1 MGPARL
7 SARQRSSRGAMGRS
21 VWSCYS
27 KVFAS
32 SEDALYGDR
41 FGERYEYNSN
51 VVNSSQVSEGDV
63 LVIRDA
69 QLIYGFGIAERID
82 ATLGH
87 KLMQRCPECGRASM
101 DPRKT
106 RLPKYRCLKC
116 KAVFDFPRSEP
127 LVVTEYVSHYG
138 RWWVPLPSPAPIFH
152 LRDVYASGDR
162 QNAIRRLD
170 AERAERLINRLAG
183 VDGEFFVQASRAIG
197 SLEGGFL
204 ESAAKVRRGQSKFR
218 QALIGRFGAVCAVT
232 GPQPEQILDAA
243 HLYPFSEDPRHDLQS
258 GLLFRADV
266 HRLFDRLV
274 LTIDPMTWQAR
285 VDPGLLERFALLRDL
300 SGSSLVVEESR
311 RPRVDLLHS
320 HFKLATQAWRDR
332 RRR

>member
-1 MGPARL
+1 MPVW
-7 SARQRSSRGAMGRS
+7 RSLRR
-21 VWSCYS
+21 
-27 KVFAS
+27 
-32 SEDALYGDR
+32 
-41 FGERYEYNSN
+41 RYEYNSN

-197 SLEGGFL
+197 SLEGGSWSL
-204 ESAAKVRRGQSKFR
+204 LQKFVE
-218 QALIGRFGAVCAVT
+218 GS
-232 GPQPEQILDAA
+232 P
-243 HLYPFSEDPRHDLQS
+243 SS
-258 GLLFRADV
+258 
-266 HRLFDRLV
+266 DR
-274 LTIDPMTWQAR
+274 P
-285 VDPGLLERFALLRDL
+285 L
-300 SGSSLVVEESR
+300 SGALGRSVR
-311 RPRVDLLHS
+311 
-320 HFKLATQAWRDR
+320 
-332 RRR
+332 